1 MLREKL
7 RKEKIKNR
15 VMERNVKAEAVAL
28 ARRILADEKR
38 RKAAL
43 CEKKKSGEAKSAL
56 LLHEEEREKEKR
68 MNKENTKT
76 RIDFEKRYN
85 ERTEEM
91 NRRKEGRRSV
101 AYISDVKSESDKN
114 KKPEWNDSFATERFE
129 RFPDAPIRNP
139 VTIEELRRR
148 EKEKRR
154 EALHKPFSSSSL
166 HFFSNNINARK
177 SRSSTSSSSSLTSV
191 VSSRRIFG

>member
-1 MLREKL
+1 MLKEKL

-56 LLHEEEREKEKR
+56 LLYEEEREKEKR

-101 AYISDVKSESDKN
+101 AHISDVKSELDKN

>member
-1 MLREKL
+1 MLKEKL

-56 LLHEEEREKEKR
+56 LLYEEEREKEKR

-91 NRRKEGRRSV
+91 NRRKYG
-101 AYISDVKSESDKN
+101 
-114 KKPEWNDSFATERFE
+114 
-129 RFPDAPIRNP
+129 
-139 VTIEELRRR
+139 
-148 EKEKRR
+148 
-154 EALHKPFSSSSL
+154 
-166 HFFSNNINARK
+166 
-177 SRSSTSSSSSLTSV
+177 
-191 VSSRRIFG
+191 